1 MLNFSVLCIF
11 PSIWLV
17 MNHIYLI
24 YILSGRYLLEE
35 KADDSILLTLV
46 IHIMDAL
53 VNSGNGHCIWLN

>member
-1 MLNFSVLCIF
+1 MFEFQRSVYLSF
-11 PSIWLV
+11 NWLV

-53 VNSGNGHCIWLN
+53 VNYGNGHCIWMN